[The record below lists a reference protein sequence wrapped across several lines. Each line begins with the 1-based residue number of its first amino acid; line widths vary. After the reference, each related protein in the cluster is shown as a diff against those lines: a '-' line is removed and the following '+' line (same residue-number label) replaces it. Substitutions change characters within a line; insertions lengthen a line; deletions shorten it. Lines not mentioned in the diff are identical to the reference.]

1 MGRTSRYAD
10 TPLPVQAARCCLA
23 LSIFELALRWFT
35 PNVFEGGPNAQQQLA
50 KVRRWLDMV
59 LVQHAPRQLSQA
71 GKLALLQPLR
81 RRKLRMETAAC
92 YRDRHSTLPLSLS
105 VSRLRPLT
113 ATADRAHKKF
123 AALTVMTGLDA
134 ERKSRRKVAL
144 LWGALLLA
152 DDCRICCPGLARTR
166 AWYRL
171 ARTADTLARSLLAV
185 FPGADVDGD
194 GYYLQLCW

>member
-1 MGRTSRYAD
+1 MARTSRFAD

-35 PNVFEGGPNAQQQLA
+35 PNVFEGDPRAQEQLA

-59 LVQHAPRQLSQA
+59 LGQHAPRQLSQA
-71 GKLALLQPLR
+71 GKLAF
-81 RRKLRMETAAC
+81 
-92 YRDRHSTLPLSLS
+92 
-105 VSRLRPLT
+105 
-113 ATADRAHKKF
+113 DRAHKKF

-144 LWGALLLA
+144 LWGALLLV

-166 AWYRL
+166 AWYHL